1 MKARAAMVRSWSIL
15 HPHEK
20 TEYRVKGDYHII
32 CQEDESVG
40 WVRRHID
47 VIEADEGTVIEILE
61 VKRDGFQ
68 SRTEYELTKVG
79 LVKIERTISQD
90 PDHLK

>member
-1 MKARAAMVRSWSIL
+1 
-15 HPHEK
+15 
-20 TEYRVKGDYHII
+20 
-32 CQEDESVG
+32 
-40 WVRRHID
+40 

-68 SRTEYELTKVG
+68 SRTEYELTRVG
-79 LVKIERTISQD
+79 LVKVERTISQD